1 MKIAAFVLI
10 VTAALNVTTAF
21 AYDAEGSGKVSNGNC
36 TCKKIVTGSPKQAN
50 SRGRNWPR
58 PLSLWAVAS
67 ERFLDLRVRDR
78 TDSQIW
84 GIYRDDCYRPCG
96 WSWNAHPINT
106 TLTSEDMLPTR

>member
-1 MKIAAFVLI
+1 MKIAVFVLI
-10 VTAALNVTTAF
+10 VTAALNVTSAF

-67 ERFLDLRVRDR
+67 ERFLISESGTEQTVKFGEFTVMIVIDHVVGHE
-78 TDSQIW
+78 T
-84 GIYRDDCYRPCG
+84 
-96 WSWNAHPINT
+96 PI
-106 TLTSEDMLPTR
+106 R